1 MNFYDASPETTRA
14 SRVEGDTRARADRAE
29 RPRAMDA
36 IDVLAARV
44 ANDPERAWGAV
55 MKRIKVA
62 KDAFIDG
69 GARATD
75 TPAHAVAAALLP
87 IADALDDAR
96 RSALAF
102 KTTNDGANARA
113 VATAATAARASTK
126 DAAFVARGVGF
137 NAPRGKYDAHVMK
150 NGDLVLE
157 NTKGAQIVIEGRD
170 VRRVLRLETGDANQT
185 SLVVVGLRG
194 EGAQNGKSRLKTLCA
209 TFRGKDKLVIERGG
223 DGDGAEDDEGDGE
236 EGSTHAARLFFRALE
251 REYGAETCG
260 TTNPVKVFAGTKGFG
275 HVQATKGFNSGHLFF
290 LKEGVAFG
298 PSPAMYVHFDDLED
312 LRVLRA
318 ENAGS
323 STFDLSMTP
332 EDGVAVEFSNISRD
346 ELEHVSRYL
355 AKRCTSAD
363 DAPSAAG
370 ALGDESDDD
379 ESDED
384 DEDFTGHEPDS
395 SGDDDDDDDDD
406 GNEGNDMEYSF
417 DNSDEVRG
425 DASDASDAE
434 AATDD
439 RAEKRRRVD
448 AERPSTQAQAPAAAD
463 SSGSD
468 SESDDNA
475 FTVQVAR
482 P

>member
-1 MNFYDASPETTRA
+1 
-14 SRVEGDTRARADRAE
+14 
-29 RPRAMDA
+29 MDA

-44 ANDPERAWGAV
+44 ANDPERAWGVV
-55 MKRIKVA
+55 MKRIKA
-62 KDAFIDG
+62 ARDACVDG
-69 GARATD
+69 GTRATD

-96 RSALAF
+96 RNALAF
-102 KTTNDGANARA
+102 KTTNDGANARGVA
-113 VATAATAARASTK
+113 VPATAARASTK
-126 DAAFVARGVGF
+126 DAAATARGVGF

-150 NGDLVLE
+150 NGDMVLE
-157 NTKGAQIVIEGRD
+157 NAKGGQMVIERKD

-185 SLVVVGLRG
+185 SFVVVGLRG

-209 TFRGKDKLVIERGG
+209 TFRGKDKLVIESGG
-223 DGDGAEDDEGDGE
+223 DDDIAEDGDGDGE

-275 HVQATKGFNSGHLFF
+275 HVQATKGFNSGYLFF

-363 DAPSAAG
+363 DAPNAAG
-370 ALGDESDDD
+370 ALGDESDED

-384 DEDFTGHEPDS
+384 DEDFTGQEPDS

-425 DASDASDAE
+425 DASDASDADADAD

>member
-1 MNFYDASPETTRA
+1 M
-14 SRVEGDTRARADRAE
+14 
-29 RPRAMDA
+29 
-36 IDVLAARV
+36 
-44 ANDPERAWGAV
+44 
-55 MKRIKVA
+55 
-62 KDAFIDG
+62 
-69 GARATD
+69 
-75 TPAHAVAAALLP
+75 
-87 IADALDDAR
+87 
-96 RSALAF
+96 
-102 KTTNDGANARA
+102 
-113 VATAATAARASTK
+113 
-126 DAAFVARGVGF
+126 
-137 NAPRGKYDAHVMK
+137 
-150 NGDLVLE
+150 
-157 NTKGAQIVIEGRD
+157 
-170 VRRVLRLETGDANQT
+170 
-185 SLVVVGLRG
+185 
-194 EGAQNGKSRLKTLCA
+194 
-209 TFRGKDKLVIERGG
+209 
-223 DGDGAEDDEGDGE
+223 
-236 EGSTHAARLFFRALE
+236 FFRALE

-275 HVQATKGFNSGHLFF
+275 HVQATKGFNSGYLFF

-363 DAPSAAG
+363 DAPNAAG
-370 ALGDESDDD
+370 ALGDESDED

-384 DEDFTGHEPDS
+384 DEDFTGQEPDS
-395 SGDDDDDDDDD
+395 SGDDDADDDD

-425 DASDASDAE
+425 DASDASDADADAD

>member
-170 VRRVLRLETGDANQT
+170 VRR
-185 SLVVVGLRG
+185 GLR
-194 EGAQNGKSRLKTLCA
+194 
-209 TFRGKDKLVIERGG
+209 
-223 DGDGAEDDEGDGE
+223 
-236 EGSTHAARLFFRALE
+236 
-251 REYGAETCG
+251 
-260 TTNPVKVFAGTKGFG
+260 
-275 HVQATKGFNSGHLFF
+275 
-290 LKEGVAFG
+290 
-298 PSPAMYVHFDDLED
+298 
-312 LRVLRA
+312 
-318 ENAGS
+318 
-323 STFDLSMTP
+323 
-332 EDGVAVEFSNISRD
+332 
-346 ELEHVSRYL
+346 
-355 AKRCTSAD
+355 
-363 DAPSAAG
+363 
-370 ALGDESDDD
+370 
-379 ESDED
+379 
-384 DEDFTGHEPDS
+384 
-395 SGDDDDDDDDD
+395 
-406 GNEGNDMEYSF
+406 
-417 DNSDEVRG
+417 
-425 DASDASDAE
+425 
-434 AATDD
+434 
-439 RAEKRRRVD
+439 
-448 AERPSTQAQAPAAAD
+448 
-463 SSGSD
+463 
-468 SESDDNA
+468 
-475 FTVQVAR
+475 
-482 P
+482 